1 MTIKINYCKK
11 INDLDYVENMT
22 FYSKFSFLINV
33 FFLNQKHLFLGIW
46 FIAKKLKTIKITI
59 KKN

>member
-1 MTIKINYCKK
+1 MTIKMNYCKK

-33 FFLNQKHLFLGIW
+33 FFLNQKHLFFRYLVYC
-46 FIAKKLKTIKITI
+46 KKTKD
-59 KKN
+59 N